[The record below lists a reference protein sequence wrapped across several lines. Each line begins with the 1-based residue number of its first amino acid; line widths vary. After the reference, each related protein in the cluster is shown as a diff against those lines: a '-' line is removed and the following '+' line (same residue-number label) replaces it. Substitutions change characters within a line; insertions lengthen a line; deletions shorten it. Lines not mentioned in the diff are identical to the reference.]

1 MNDSKRIRILSATLI
16 FCIAAPLAAFAG
28 GSTFQ
33 ASNVHTYVGDN
44 VVAGAGTLLRSKK
57 AVELRFEMAGL
68 DMNAAYTLWWI
79 IFNKPEKCKYGTFPA
94 LCGEDDIGGPA
105 DTGVRNAAAFI
116 TGYDGTAN
124 IVGKL
129 NKGKFPAG
137 GAGFGQLNH
146 AQRAEIHIVVQTHG
160 TPLIGYVADQMTIP
174 GAACNDTCADQY
186 TIVFLPVKQGD
197 DDD

>member
-33 ASNVHTYVGDN
+33 ASNVVIFGTDTA
-44 VVAGAGTLLRSKK
+44 VAGAGTLLRSKK

-79 IFNKPEKCKYGTFPA
+79 IFNKPEKCEHGTGAA
-94 LCGEDDIGGPA
+94 LCGGLDLRGPA

-124 IVGKL
+124 VVGKL

-137 GAGFGQLNH
+137 GAGFGQLKH
-146 AQRAEIHIVVQTHG
+146 PQRAEIHIVVQTHG
-160 TPLIGYVADQMTIP
+160 TPTPGSVAVQMTIP
-174 GAACNDTCADQY
+174 GAACFSICADQFA
-186 TIVFLPVKQGD
+186 IVFLPVQ
-197 DDD
+197 